1 MKALTLATALVA
13 AGLLATTS
21 AVGCAGAP
29 SPPPEH
35 LKTAAPPVAPVALSD
50 ECRGTG
56 YSFLDHAPAPPAD
69 PHGVLGQS
77 WPTGDSCALASSMLR
92 IHDADA
98 FFSVP
103 ANPGRKLHNA
113 AWVGRELEKAAGG
126 LLHVR
131 IPEGMG
137 VTTRTASAALAEASE
152 AVRDAKEQMTG
163 IAATVAATAY
173 AWAGDGDE
181 QMDDSS
187 VTLHRKRVLTIRE
200 GLDARLRDIGTAVL
214 RDLVPGGQAGRESYL
229 VWGDAT
235 SGRITPFDAK
245 GYELAWRTHERVSGG
260 PLVTMP
266 PVETL

>member
-1 MKALTLATALVA
+1 MRALTLATALVVAVA
-13 AGLLATTS
+13 ATVAG

-29 SPPPEH
+29 APPPEH
-35 LKTAAPPVAPVALSD
+35 LKTAVPPVAPVALSD

-69 PHGVLGQS
+69 PHGVIGES
-77 WPTGDSCALASSMLR
+77 WPQGDSCALASSMLR
-92 IHDADA
+92 IHDVDA

-103 ANPGRKLHNA
+103 SNPGRKLHNA
-113 AWVGRELEKAAGG
+113 AWVGRELERVAGG
-126 LLHVR
+126 LLRVR
-131 IPEGMG
+131 ILDGQG
-137 VTTRTASAALAEASE
+137 VTTETAQTALALASE

-163 IAATVAATAY
+163 ITATVAATDY
-173 AWAGDGDE
+173 ARAGDGDE
-181 QMDDSS
+181 MDDSS
-187 VTLHRKRVLTIRE
+187 VTLHRKRVLAVRE
-200 GLDARLRDIGTAVL
+200 GLNARLRDIGQEVL

-235 SGRITPFDAK
+235 SGRITPFDAE

-266 PVETL
+266 PVDTL